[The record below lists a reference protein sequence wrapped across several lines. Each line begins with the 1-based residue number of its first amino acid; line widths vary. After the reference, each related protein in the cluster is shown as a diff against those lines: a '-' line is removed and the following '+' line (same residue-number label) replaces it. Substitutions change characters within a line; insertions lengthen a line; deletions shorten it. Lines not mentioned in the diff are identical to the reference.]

1 MSKAGK
7 TPRKGGT
14 MRRWTSA
21 WVAAGLLVGIA
32 GAAIG
37 AGTAP
42 DNATKASSGQTGTG
56 TAGPPSGLPPEAPSA
71 TVGKNAGPG
80 SLSDNTD
87 AAAER
92 ESLLDSGI
100 EEQPAEARIADPIEP
115 VNRAFFTFNDKAYYW
130 FFKPVA
136 KGYNAV
142 VPQGVRVA
150 VRNFFSNL
158 ATPIR
163 VANNLLQWKFR
174 ATGTELLRFAIN
186 STIGMAGFLD
196 PAHDGFHLDRKDA
209 DLGQTL
215 GRYGLGQGIYLVLP
229 LLGPT
234 TLRDGA
240 GRVGDLF
247 LDPISYITP
256 TEAAVGVN
264 AYKMENGLSLRIG
277 EYEDLT
283 GSALDPYVAVRDAY
297 AQHRAGMVRGK

>member
-1 MSKAGK
+1 
-7 TPRKGGT
+7 

-21 WVAAGLLVGIA
+21 WIAAGLLVGIA

-42 DNATKASSGQTGTG
+42 DNAVTAPSGQGG
-56 TAGPPSGLPPEAPSA
+56 AGPAAPSSAVPRDAAPA
-71 TVGKNAGPG
+71 TVGKDAGPG
-80 SLSDNTD
+80 YPSDNTD
-87 AAAER
+87 AATER
-92 ESLLDSGI
+92 ESILDTGVR
-100 EEQPAEARIADPIEP
+100 EQAAEARIADPIEP
-115 VNRAFFTFNDKAYYW
+115 VNRAIFTFNDKAYFW

-142 VPQGVRVA
+142 VPQSVRVA

-158 ATPIR
+158 STPIR
-163 VANNLLQWKFR
+163 VANNLLQGEFR
-174 ATGTELLRFAIN
+174 ATGTELLRFTIN
-186 STIGMAGFLD
+186 STIGMAGLFD
-196 PAHDGFHLDRKDA
+196 PAHDGFHLEKKDA

-240 GRVGDLF
+240 GRAGDLF

-256 TEAAVGVN
+256 TQASIEVN
-264 AYKMENGLSLRIG
+264 AYKRENDLSLRIG

-297 AQHRAGMVRGK
+297 AQHRVEMVRGK

>member
-1 MSKAGK
+1 
-7 TPRKGGT
+7 

-21 WVAAGLLVGIA
+21 WIAAGLLVGIT
-32 GAAIG
+32 GAAVG

-42 DNATKASSGQTGTG
+42 DNAA
-56 TAGPPSGLPPEAPSA
+56 TAPSGEIGPADPSPAASREIPDA
-71 TVGKNAGPG
+71 TVGKDAGPG
-80 SLSDNTD
+80 NPTDNAD
-87 AAAER
+87 VAAEQ
-92 ESLLDSGI
+92 ESLPDTGI
-100 EEQPAEARIADPIEP
+100 VEQPTGVRIPDPIEP
-115 VNRAFFTFNDKAYYW
+115 VNRAIFTFNDKAYYW

-158 ATPIR
+158 AMPIR
-163 VANNLLQWKFR
+163 VANNLLQGKLR
-174 ATGTELLRFAIN
+174 ATGTELLRFTIN
-186 STIGMAGFLD
+186 STIGAAGLFD
-196 PAHDGFHLDRKDA
+196 PAHDEFHLEKKDA

-215 GRYGLGQGIYLVLP
+215 GRYGLGQGLYLVLP

-240 GRVGDLF
+240 GRAGDLF
-247 LDPISYITP
+247 LDPVSYVTP
-256 TEAAVGVN
+256 TEASIGVN

-283 GSALDPYVAVRDAY
+283 GAALDPYVAVRDAY
-297 AQHRAGMVRGK
+297 AQHRAEMVRRK